1 MSWVFLVS
9 IAALL
14 VAIVLIELR
23 AVRMGDERSRH
34 APGYA
39 LVMGGLVM
47 IGMGIAAAVSEQALP
62 ALLASSA
69 GLVLVVLGAT
79 RHKEAVAN

>member
-9 IAALL
+9 IVALL
-14 VAIVLIELR
+14 VAVVLIELR
-23 AVRMGDERSRH
+23 AVRMGDERSHH

-39 LVMGGLVM
+39 LVMGGLVT
-47 IGMGIAAAVSEQALP
+47 IGLGIAAAVSEQTLP

-69 GLVLVVLGAT
+69 GLLFVVLGST
-79 RHKEAVAN
+79 RHKEAAAH